1 MDIIGVKALAAALA
15 FGIAAS
21 STAFAQAKIGSAAVG
36 AIAEKREV
44 AGLVI
49 GLLVIPEL
57 IVIFGFVV
65 SILVLGAK

>member
-1 MDIIGVKALAAALA
+1 MDAVGMKALAAAMA
-15 FGIAAS
+15 FGIAAV
-21 STAFAQAKIGSAAVG
+21 STGFAQARIGSAAVG

-65 SILVLGAK
+65 SILVMNA